1 MRLYMITLLVLQTI
15 LLPGAH
21 RLKISL
27 ELKEFALNAI
37 TDKNFIQL
45 LNVSRGQIQ
54 SKISS
59 TDFSVL
65 EQTLARRTFDEW

>member
-1 MRLYMITLLVLQTI
+1 MQVYMIMLLDLQII
-15 LLPGAH
+15 LHLGAH

-45 LNVSRGQIQ
+45 LNVSRGQVQ